1 VTPDADKAVEET
13 LAEVVS
19 GDPGSAAAPIPT
31 PVAMAVASP
40 DMGLTGDAITDDAS
54 AAGVIAGAPAP
65 APATAADVA
74 VEAGA
79 VQSGAT
85 PPANPATVPTGQ
97 GPGAAASALS
107 IAATGADG
115 IHAATKPAVAASAN
129 PALTGDSPTQSSTT
143 PASSAALPSP
153 QTDAGTAGQGSA
165 DGKARDGEDR
175 TGTGPDGAQKSADGQ
190 APRLA
195 APKPDM
201 PKPDFLQRLEQT
213 LAGLEGRAG
222 HRLSEPA
229 PAHAGEQRP
238 GAEMARPTHPS
249 AVPME
254 IGLRALQ
261 GAKEFQIRLDP
272 AELGR
277 IDVRLEI
284 GDDKSVSARLVVD
297 RVETLQLLQRDA
309 KTLERALEQAGLK
322 ANDAGIDISLRD
334 PGQQGRPDRGQ
345 REDDIPGPFGR
356 NRDGRPESIEA
367 PPVLPRARSLRAGGL
382 DLSI

>member
-1 VTPDADKAVEET
+1 MAADAVH
-13 LAEVVS
+13 
-19 GDPGSAAAPIPT
+19 AAAKPT
-31 PVAMAVASP
+31 AS
-40 DMGLTGDAITDDAS
+40 
-54 AAGVIAGAPAP
+54 
-65 APATAADVA
+65 
-74 VEAGA
+74 
-79 VQSGAT
+79 Q
-85 PPANPATVPTGQ
+85 
-97 GPGAAASALS
+97 
-107 IAATGADG
+107 
-115 IHAATKPAVAASAN
+115 SAN
-129 PALTGDSPTQSSTT
+129 PAGTGDSSPQASATA
-143 PASSAALPSP
+143 ASSGALVSSHAE
-153 QTDAGTAGQGSA
+153 TGTSGQGSA
-165 DGKARDGEDR
+165 DGKARDGEARD
-175 TGTGPDGAQKSADGQ
+175 GKDWAGAGPDAAQKSAEGQ
-190 APRLA
+190 GPRLDA
-195 APKPDM
+195 QKPEM
-201 PKPDFLQRLEQT
+201 PKPEFLQRLEQT

-222 HRLSEPA
+222 NRLSEA
-229 PAHAGEQRP
+229 VRVP
-238 GAEMARPTHPS
+238 GADERPAAEMVRPTHPS

-345 REDDIPGPFGR
+345 RDEDFPGPFGH
-356 NRDGRPESIEA
+356 NRDGRPESVEA
-367 PPVLPRARSLRAGGL
+367 PPLLPRARSLRVGGL